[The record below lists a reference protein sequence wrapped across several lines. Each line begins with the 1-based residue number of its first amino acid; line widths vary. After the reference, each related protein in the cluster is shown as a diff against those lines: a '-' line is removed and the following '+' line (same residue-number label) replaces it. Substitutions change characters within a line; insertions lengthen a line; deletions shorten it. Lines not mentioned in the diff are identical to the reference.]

1 MEDRDLIAAMGSM
14 TILDRFA
21 CCFEAEVR
29 VFGLA
34 FLCLSA
40 APVPDEVGR
49 LLDPLLLL
57 ERDYYYRAKGQP
69 MRQMTFTFEEFR
81 TWVEGGS

>member
-21 CCFEAEVR
+21 WCFEAEVR
-29 VFGLA
+29 VFGA

-40 APVPDEVGR
+40 APLPDEVSR

-57 ERDYYYRAKGQP
+57 ERDYYY
-69 MRQMTFTFEEFR
+69 
-81 TWVEGGS
+81 

>member
-14 TILDRFA
+14 IILERFVLLMG
-21 CCFEAEVR
+21 CFEAEVR
-29 VFGLA
+29 VFAG

-40 APVPDEVGR
+40 APLPDEVGR

-57 ERDYYYRAKGQP
+57 ERDYY
-69 MRQMTFTFEEFR
+69 
-81 TWVEGGS
+81 

>member
-1 MEDRDLIAAMGSM
+1 MEDRDLIAAMGSK

-21 CCFEAEVR
+21 LLMCCFEAEVR
-29 VFGLA
+29 VFGVA

-40 APVPDEVGR
+40 APLPDEVGR

-57 ERDYYYRAKGQP
+57 DRDYDY
-69 MRQMTFTFEEFR
+69 
-81 TWVEGGS
+81 

>member
-1 MEDRDLIAAMGSM
+1 MEDRDLMAAMGSM

-21 CCFEAEVR
+21 LLMWCFDAEVR
-29 VFGLA
+29 VFVV

-40 APVPDEVGR
+40 IPLLDEVGR

-57 ERDYYYRAKGQP
+57 ERD
-69 MRQMTFTFEEFR
+69 
-81 TWVEGGS
+81 